1 MNKKFN
7 IITLGCKTNQY
18 ESEAFSKQFKD
29 MGFEKVKKNGI
40 ADLYLINT
48 CAVTNKAS
56 ISSKKIIKKILK
68 DNPNSKIYVTGC
80 ILEYEKDEI
89 LSYSDNIEIIKNEE
103 KEDFF
108 KDKSKFII
116 NEFEGHTRAFV
127 KIQDGCDNFCSYCIV
142 PFTRKRSRSRDAFCI
157 IEEIRALVQNGY
169 KEIVL
174 TGIDIG
180 DYKFNDY
187 DLSSLI
193 EDINKIEGLNKI
205 RISSIDPDDIT
216 DNLINALK
224 YSDKI
229 ARHMHLSLQSG
240 SDEILKKMRRKYTI
254 DGFYKA
260 VDRLKGISDGFAIS
274 TDIIVGFPYETDKE
288 FNETKKVVENVQF
301 SKVHV
306 FPYSSRP
313 NTLAATW
320 KDNFV
325 KKEVILKRKKEI
337 EEIAVN
343 EAFKF
348 RQKFIKNKMK
358 VLLENNY
365 DLSGKYI
372 YGHADNFL
380 LVKVLNEGFTSNN
393 ELLVNIEANTQE
405 CLVGKKCLN

>member
-29 MGFEKVKKNGI
+29 MGFEKAKKNEF

-80 ILEYEKDEI
+80 VLEYEKDEI
-89 LSYSDNIEIIKNEE
+89 LSYSDKIELIKNDE
-103 KEDFF
+103 KESFF
-108 KDKSKFII
+108 KDKSKFNIT
-116 NEFEGHTRAFV
+116 EFEGRTRAFV

-142 PFTRKRSRSRDAFCI
+142 PFTRKRSRSRDYLSI
-157 IEEIRALVQNGY
+157 IEEVKALVKNGY

-180 DYKFNDY
+180 DYKYNEY
-187 DLSSLI
+187 DLSYLI
-193 EDINKIEGLNKI
+193 KDIDKVEGLKII

-216 DNLINALK
+216 DDLIFALK
-224 YSDKI
+224 SSDKV

-254 DGFYKA
+254 DEFYKA
-260 VDRLKGISDGFAIS
+260 VEKLKSISNDFAIS
-274 TDIIVGFPYETDKE
+274 TDIIVGFPFETDKD
-288 FNETKKVVENVQF
+288 FQNTKKVVENVKF
-301 SKVHV
+301 SKVHI
-306 FPYSSRP
+306 FSYSVRQ

-325 KKEVILKRKKEI
+325 KKEVILKRKQELEEVSKKE
-337 EEIAVN
+337 AY
-343 EAFKF
+343 KF
-348 RQKFIKNKMK
+348 RQKFIKSKMK

-365 DLSGKYI
+365 DLSRKYI
-372 YGHADNFL
+372 YGHTDNFL

-393 ELLVNIEANTQE
+393 ELLVDIEDNTQE
-405 CLVGKKCLN
+405 CLVGKKCLS